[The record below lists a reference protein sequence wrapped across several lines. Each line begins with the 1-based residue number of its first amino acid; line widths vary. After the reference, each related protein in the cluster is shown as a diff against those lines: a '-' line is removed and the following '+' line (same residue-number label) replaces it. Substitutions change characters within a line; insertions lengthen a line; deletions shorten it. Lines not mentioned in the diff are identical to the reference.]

1 MGINSHDKRGAPH
14 GRRRA
19 DQGTSKK
26 KNRIEKRALSRTLG
40 LIRPHLSEHRLLI
53 AAGIFALLL
62 EIAFRVLEP
71 WPLKIL
77 IDSMTRSLN
86 ADSAAVEPWIPEA
99 SWQLLLAVGLATVCI
114 VGFRA
119 LTNYLATV
127 AFALVGSRVSTVL
140 RSQLFRHVQG
150 LSERFHSGTRAGDT
164 VQRIVSDIGKL
175 QEVAVTAG
183 LPLIAN
189 VITLVVMCVVM
200 LVLDWMLALV
210 VVAAIVAFWLMSRGS
225 TQRITDA
232 SRKTRKGEGAL
243 ANTAHESLGAIR
255 VVQAYQ
261 LEEHMA
267 RSFEQSNQTALSQGV
282 RSRRLAAG
290 LERSTDVIVGVATA
304 IVLVGGG
311 WRVLQEHMTLG
322 DLVLFTTYLKT
333 CMKPLRDMAK
343 YTGRIARASASGERV
358 ADLMD
363 TVADVRD
370 QPGTRELENVKGQ
383 IAFRRVDASYMGPE
397 HPTRPLT
404 LREID
409 VVIPAGQ
416 HVSVIGPSGSG
427 KSTLVSLLIRSMDPV
442 NGSVALDGQD
452 LRLVSLDSLRS
463 NVALL
468 LQESVLFH
476 GTIRENIRLGH
487 PAATDAQI
495 EAAAKAAQAHE
506 FIIACE
512 HGYETVVAER
522 GSTLSGGQRQRIA
535 IARALLKDAP
545 VVILDEATTGLDPQ
559 STRAV
564 VQAIAELIQGR
575 TSLAVTHDAAMALAS
590 DRVLWIQ
597 DGRILL
603 DGTPQELLGDP
614 SGVFAAWV
622 AQQQARDQGE
632 VYADDPTQALTTQHT
647 PRTQPLPHERSQP

>member
-1 MGINSHDKRGAPH
+1 MPVSVAADDP
-14 GRRRA
+14 RREG
-19 DQGTSKK
+19 QGPGEQAEPVTRRKSKVTK
-26 KNRIEKRALSRTLG
+26 IEKKALGRTLN
-40 LIRPHLSEHRLLI
+40 LIRPHLGEHRWLI
-53 AAGIFALLL
+53 AGGVLALLL
-62 EIAFRVLEP
+62 EVAFRVLEP

-77 IDSMTRSLN
+77 IDSITRSLG
-86 ADSAAVEPWIPEA
+86 ADATAVDPWIPEA
-99 SWQLLLAVGLATVCI
+99 SWQLLLAAGLATVCI

-140 RSQLFRHVQG
+140 RGRLFRHVQS
-150 LSERFHSGTRAGDT
+150 LSDRFHSNSRAGDT

-183 LPLIAN
+183 LPLLAN

-210 VVAAIVAFWLMSRGS
+210 VVGAILAFWFISRGS
-225 TQRITDA
+225 SGKITEA

-255 VVQAYQ
+255 VVQAYG
-261 LEEHMA
+261 LEDRMA
-267 RSFEQSNQTALSQGV
+267 ASFEKSNQMALTQGV
-282 RSRRLAAG
+282 QSRRLAAG
-290 LERSTDVIVGVATA
+290 LERATDVIVGVATA
-304 IVLVGGG
+304 VVLVGGG
-311 WRVLQEHMTLG
+311 WRVLQEQMTLG

-343 YTGRIARASASGERV
+343 YTGRIARATASGERV

-363 TVADVRD
+363 TTPEIQDTADSTALGAVR
-370 QPGTRELENVKGQ
+370 GE
-383 IAFRRVDASYMGPE
+383 IAFRRVDASYGD
-397 HPTRPLT
+397 PTDPHHTRVLQD
-404 LREID
+404 ID
-409 VVIPAGQ
+409 VVIEPGQ

-427 KSTLVSLLIRSMDPV
+427 KSTLASLLVRAMDPV
-442 NGSVALDGQD
+442 HGSVAVDGQD
-452 LRLVSLDSLRS
+452 LRLLSLASVRS

-476 GTIRENIRLGH
+476 GTIRENIRMGRED
-487 PAATDAQI
+487 ATDAQV

-506 FIIACE
+506 FVTGFPD
-512 HGYETVVAER
+512 GYDTVVAER

-535 IARALLKDAP
+535 IARALLRDAP
-545 VVILDEATTGLDPQ
+545 VVVLDEATTGLDPQ
-559 STRAV
+559 STKAV
-564 VQAIAELIQGR
+564 VDAIAELIQGR

-590 DRVLWIQ
+590 DRVLWVQ

-603 DGTPQELLGDP
+603 DGTPEDLLAEPD
-614 SGVFAAWV
+614 GVFAAWV
-622 AQQQARDQGE
+622 AQQQARDQAEVQAGE
-632 VYADDPTQALTTQHT
+632 STDRQK
-647 PRTQPLPHERSQP
+647 S